1 MGLEI
6 EIHFKGMRDVAI
18 HNSPGFTIAT
28 LVRVVSG
35 FGEESYMVSFTDND
49 DCYCWFDL
57 QFLTC
62 LCMSK

>member
-6 EIHFKGMRDVAI
+6 EIHFKGMCDVTI
-18 HNSPGFTIAT
+18 HHSPGFTIAT

-35 FGEESYMVSFTDND
+35 FGEESNMVSFTDNN
-49 DCYCWFDL
+49 DCNCWSDL

-62 LCMSK
+62 LCTSK